1 MKIEPVRKARVFES
15 IVDQIQRQ
23 ILAGEL
29 KPGDRLPNERDLAV
43 RFGVSRASVREALAA
58 LQLMGLIESR
68 VGGGTYARK
77 DMLEA
82 TISPIARI
90 LAAEIDQAGEPLEVR
105 RILEPQIAW
114 LAAERATPE
123 DLAELE
129 RCLEEQQSRVAAAQP
144 TVEQDEMFHSAI
156 AKATRNRVLEQ
167 LVGVINNLI
176 KPSRLNPPRTTE
188 DYIRTLL
195 GHKSILEAIRRHD
208 QQAAFDCMADHIDTV
223 HQIIT
228 RRIAEEAGVSATPMS
243 AIRPSRPRSAGRDKA

>member
-1 MKIEPVRKARVFES
+1 MRIEPVKKARVFES
-15 IVDQIQRQ
+15 IADQIQRQ

-68 VGGGTYARK
+68 VGGGTYARR
-77 DMLEA
+77 DVLEA

-105 RILEPQIAW
+105 MILEPQTAW

-123 DLAELE
+123 DVNEIE
-129 RCLEEQQSRVAAAQP
+129 RCLEEQQARVAAGQI
-144 TVEQDEMFHSAI
+144 TVEQDEAFHLAV
-156 AKATRNRVLEQ
+156 AKATRNRVLER
-167 LVGVINNLI
+167 LVGMINDLI
-176 KPSRLNPPRTTE
+176 KPSRLSPPRTTE

-195 GHKSILEAIRRHD
+195 GHKSILEAIRRKD
-208 QQAAFDCMADHIDTV
+208 PQAAFDSMKAHIDTV
-223 HQIIT
+223 HQIIAHH
-228 RRIAEEAGVSATPMS
+228 IAMEAGAPVAPLLDGRSGSTP
-243 AIRPSRPRSAGRDKA
+243 PRGRA